1 MIEDLSP
8 RKRNIA
14 LALLAALVLWFAW
27 SIRAVVNPL
36 LLGYLLA
43 FIVLPLVRKLKAR
56 GLGHGVAV
64 TVVFFAMGT
73 ISLVTGAAFLAQSQD
88 LVEDVLAVPT
98 SAAGAPELE
107 PNAPPGAAL
116 EGGEHP
122 ESSETHS
129 WLDRTL
135 HQGSEWL
142 ERWVGPGWFGSDRW
156 SSENLLAWAR
166 GYLLENEQA
175 KDVATNAGISA
186 ARVLGRLV
194 GRAAD
199 AVFGIGS
206 LVFLVPLYAFFWLF
220 EIERL
225 HLWVEAHLPVRYRA
239 QFTSIGSQVGE
250 IISSFFR
257 GRVFISVIKGIGI
270 TLGFWAAG
278 APYPLL
284 VGMTG
289 GVLGLLPFVGG
300 LAGFAIG
307 ALAASLSY
315 PWFAAI
321 LLSGA
326 IFSLMELFEGYVLMP
341 RVLGKSLGLSD
352 VAVLFSVTAGGAALG
367 LLGVLIALPLAAVF
381 KVLFLEFVEP
391 ALQQFASE

>member
-64 TVVFFAMGT
+64 TVVFFVMGT
-73 ISLVTGAAFLAQSQD
+73 VTLVTGAAFLAQSQD
-88 LVEDVLAVPT
+88 LVEDVLAVPVT
-98 SAAGAPELE
+98 AADEPGPAEQPGSTLGPAEGPENSE
-107 PNAPPGAAL
+107 P
-116 EGGEHP
+116 
-122 ESSETHS
+122 HS
-129 WLDRTL
+129 WLDQTL

-142 ERWVGPGWFGSDRW
+142 ERWIGPGWLGSDRW
-156 SSENLLAWAR
+156 SSENLLAWGR

-175 KDVATNAGISA
+175 KDAATNAGISA

-225 HLWVEAHLPVRYRA
+225 HRWVEAHLPIRYRA

-307 ALAASLSY
+307 ALAASLAY

-352 VAVLFSVTAGGAALG
+352 VAVLFSVTAGGASLG

>member
-14 LALLAALVLWFAW
+14 LAILAALVLWFAW

-56 GLGHGVAV
+56 GLGHGVSV
-64 TVVFFAMGT
+64 SIVFFAMGSIT
-73 ISLVTGAAFLAQSQD
+73 LVIGAAFLAQSQD
-88 LVEDVLAVPT
+88 LVEDVLAVPGA
-98 SAAGAPELE
+98 AAGGPAELQDE
-107 PNAPPGAAL
+107 AL
-116 EGGEHP
+116 DVTE
-122 ESSETHS
+122 ESHS

-142 ERWVGPGWFGSDRW
+142 ERWIGPGWFGSDRW
-156 SSENLLAWAR
+156 SSENLLAWGR

-175 KDVATNAGISA
+175 QDAATNAGISA

-220 EIERL
+220 EIDRL
-225 HLWVEAHLPVRYRA
+225 HSWVEAHLPVRYRA

-250 IISSFFR
+250 LISSFFR

-307 ALAASLSY
+307 ALAASLAY

-326 IFSLMELFEGYVLMP
+326 IFSLMEMFEGYVLMP

-367 LLGVLIALPLAAVF
+367 LLGVLIALPLAAVS

>member
-8 RKRNIA
+8 RKRNLA
-14 LALLAALVLWFAW
+14 LAILAGVLIWFAW

-43 FIVLPLVRKLKAR
+43 FIALPLVRKLKAR
-56 GLGHGVAV
+56 GLRHGFAVALVFFGIGAV
-64 TVVFFAMGT
+64 T
-73 ISLVTGAAFLAQSQD
+73 LVTCGAFLAQSQD
-88 LVEDVLAVPT
+88 LVEDVLREPPAPGVSPESTQPT
-98 SAAGAPELE
+98 
-107 PNAPPGAAL
+107 APPGAVASPAGL
-116 EGGEHP
+116 DA
-122 ESSETHS
+122 S

-135 HQGSEWL
+135 HRGTDWL
-142 ERWVGPGWFGSDRW
+142 ERWIGPGWLGSERW
-156 SSENLLAWAR
+156 NSENLLAWAR
-166 GYLLENEQA
+166 SYMLENEQA
-175 KDVATNAGISA
+175 KDAAANAGISA
-186 ARVLGRLV
+186 ARVLGQLV
-194 GRAAD
+194 VRAAD

-220 EIERL
+220 EIDRFHSWIEARL
-225 HLWVEAHLPVRYRA
+225 PMRSRSQL
-239 QFTSIGSQVGE
+239 TSIGSQVGE

-257 GRVFISVIKGIGI
+257 GRVFISVLKGIGI
-270 TLGFWAAG
+270 TLGFWLAG
-278 APYPLL
+278 VPYPLL

-300 LAGFAIG
+300 LAGFGIG
-307 ALAASLSY
+307 ALAATLSY
-315 PWFAAI
+315 PWLAA
-321 LLSGA
+321 LVLSGA

-341 RVLGKSLGLSD
+341 RILGKSLGLSD

-391 ALQQFASE
+391 ALQQFARES